1 LHNIYGNNIKYI
13 YIYIYIYI
21 MSGFYAKKAISI
33 TNDNDE
39 VPLLWDDTWSEE
51 HKLQKLQKLQPEYI
65 PTTT

>member
-1 LHNIYGNNIKYI
+1 
-13 YIYIYIYI
+13 

>member
-1 LHNIYGNNIKYI
+1 
-13 YIYIYIYI
+13 

-51 HKLQKLQKLQPEYI
+51 HKLQKLQELQKLQNIYQQKSNYRN
-65 PTTT
+65 